1 MKKLMSAAL
10 FSLLIFP
17 FWAQN
22 RPLSVAEAIY
32 YAVRDDSQPMGYR
45 SLLPETLRYLQWVNG
60 TQHYLYASDTAYE
73 VFDVQGKKITSF
85 GAAPYSSIEYIDKDE
100 VVFAVDNKYQRYN
113 YHTQQTIAEISLP
126 EGAANNDYDPKSK
139 FIAYTLKN
147 NLYIAN
153 ETNPKIAITAFTDPN
168 IVAGGVIHRNE
179 FGIQKGTFFS
189 PKGSLLA
196 FYQKDESRV
205 ADYPL
210 VDITT
215 TPAALKAIKYPMAGQ
230 GSEQAAVG
238 VYNLQTKKL
247 IYLDVDTKDEHFLTN
262 LAWSPDEKYLLL
274 AEINRE
280 QNHFA
285 LNRYDATTGKKV
297 NTIFEESNPKWVEPE
312 NPAVFLPNSN
322 DEFLWLSERDGFMN
336 VYHYNTNGKLI
347 KQLTHF
353 RWVVQDILGFDSKG
367 ENFFIVGTGADPREK
382 QCLKINLKNPK
393 KITALTTTAGTHKVQ
408 LSSDG
413 KYLLDTYSSIS
424 IPKNI
429 DLINTEKGS
438 AKRLLTATNP
448 LEGFAIGTPELL
460 TLKAD
465 DGTTLYAK
473 MHKPQNFDP
482 QKKYPVL
489 IYVYGGPHAQ
499 EVKNSWGVGSYLWLS
514 AFAQNDQYIVFTL
527 DNRGSENRGF
537 AFESVIHRHLGD
549 YEIKDQLAGVA
560 YLKSLPYVDA
570 NRIAVHGWSFGGFM
584 ASSLLTRHPEV
595 FRTAV
600 AGGAVTDWKYY
611 EVMYGERYMDTPQT
625 NPEGYENSRV
635 GKYLGGL
642 KRPLLFIH
650 GSVDDI
656 VVPQHLMSLTKESIS
671 KNDFIEMFFYPM
683 HAHGVSGLD
692 HINLT
697 ERIIDYIKKHN
708 Q

>member
-1 MKKLMSAAL
+1 MKKLLSAAL

-22 RPLSVAEAIY
+22 RPLSVAETIY

-45 SLLPETLRYLQWVNG
+45 SLSPETLRYLQWVNG

-73 VFDVQGKKITSF
+73 VFDMQGKKITSF

-100 VVFAVDNKYQRYN
+100 AVLALDNKYQRYN

-139 FIAYTLKN
+139 SIAYTLKN

-153 ETNPKIAITAFTDPN
+153 EANSKIAITAFTDPN

-247 IYLDVDTKDEHFLTN
+247 IYLDIDTKDEHFLTN

-336 VYHYNTNGKLI
+336 VYHYSTNGKLI

-393 KITALTTTAGTHKVQ
+393 KITALTTTPGTHKVQ

-438 AKRLLTATNP
+438 AKRLLTAANP

-635 GKYLGGL
+635 GKYLDGL

>member
-1 MKKLMSAAL
+1 M
-10 FSLLIFP
+10 
-17 FWAQN
+17 
-22 RPLSVAEAIY
+22 
-32 YAVRDDSQPMGYR
+32 
-45 SLLPETLRYLQWVNG
+45 
-60 TQHYLYASDTAYE
+60 
-73 VFDVQGKKITSF
+73 
-85 GAAPYSSIEYIDKDE
+85 
-100 VVFAVDNKYQRYN
+100 
-113 YHTQQTIAEISLP
+113 
-126 EGAANNDYDPKSK
+126 
-139 FIAYTLKN
+139 
-147 NLYIAN
+147 
-153 ETNPKIAITAFTDPN
+153 
-168 IVAGGVIHRNE
+168 
-179 FGIQKGTFFS
+179 
-189 PKGSLLA
+189 LA

-247 IYLDVDTKDEHFLTN
+247 IYLDIDTKDEHFLTN

-347 KQLTHF
+347 KQLTQF
-353 RWVVQDILGFDSKG
+353 RWVVQEILGFDSKG

-382 QCLKINLKNPK
+382 HCLKINLKNPK
-393 KITALTTTAGTHKVQ
+393 KITTLTTTAGTHKVQ

-438 AKRLLTATNP
+438 AKRLLTAANP
-448 LEGFAIGTPELL
+448 LKDFAVGTAELL

-635 GKYLGGL
+635 GKYLDGL

-656 VVPQHLMSLTKESIS
+656 VVPQHLMSLAKESIS

>member
-1 MKKLMSAAL
+1 M
-10 FSLLIFP
+10 
-17 FWAQN
+17 
-22 RPLSVAEAIY
+22 
-32 YAVRDDSQPMGYR
+32 
-45 SLLPETLRYLQWVNG
+45 
-60 TQHYLYASDTAYE
+60 
-73 VFDVQGKKITSF
+73 
-85 GAAPYSSIEYIDKDE
+85 
-100 VVFAVDNKYQRYN
+100 
-113 YHTQQTIAEISLP
+113 
-126 EGAANNDYDPKSK
+126 
-139 FIAYTLKN
+139 
-147 NLYIAN
+147 
-153 ETNPKIAITAFTDPN
+153 
-168 IVAGGVIHRNE
+168 
-179 FGIQKGTFFS
+179 
-189 PKGSLLA
+189 LA

-247 IYLDVDTKDEHFLTN
+247 IYLDIDTKDEHFLTN

-312 NPAVFLPNSN
+312 NSAVFLPNSN

-336 VYHYNTNGKLI
+336 VYHYSTNGKLI

-393 KITALTTTAGTHKVQ
+393 KITALTTTPGTHKVQ

-438 AKRLLTATNP
+438 AKRLLTAANP

-635 GKYLGGL
+635 GKYLDGL

>member
-1 MKKLMSAAL
+1 
-10 FSLLIFP
+10 
-17 FWAQN
+17 
-22 RPLSVAEAIY
+22 
-32 YAVRDDSQPMGYR
+32 
-45 SLLPETLRYLQWVNG
+45 
-60 TQHYLYASDTAYE
+60 
-73 VFDVQGKKITSF
+73 
-85 GAAPYSSIEYIDKDE
+85 
-100 VVFAVDNKYQRYN
+100 
-113 YHTQQTIAEISLP
+113 
-126 EGAANNDYDPKSK
+126 
-139 FIAYTLKN
+139 
-147 NLYIAN
+147 
-153 ETNPKIAITAFTDPN
+153 
-168 IVAGGVIHRNE
+168 
-179 FGIQKGTFFS
+179 
-189 PKGSLLA
+189 
-196 FYQKDESRV
+196 
-205 ADYPL
+205 
-210 VDITT
+210 
-215 TPAALKAIKYPMAGQ
+215 
-230 GSEQAAVG
+230 
-238 VYNLQTKKL
+238 
-247 IYLDVDTKDEHFLTN
+247 
-262 LAWSPDEKYLLL
+262 
-274 AEINRE
+274 
-280 QNHFA
+280 
-285 LNRYDATTGKKV
+285 
-297 NTIFEESNPKWVEPE
+297 
-312 NPAVFLPNSN
+312 
-322 DEFLWLSERDGFMN
+322 MN

-347 KQLTHF
+347 KQLTQF
-353 RWVVQDILGFDSKG
+353 RWVVQEILGFDSKG

-382 QCLKINLKNPK
+382 HCLKINLKNPK

-438 AKRLLTATNP
+438 AKRLLTAPNP
-448 LEGFAIGTPELL
+448 LKDFAVGTAELL

-549 YEIKDQLAGVA
+549 YEIKDQVAGVA

-635 GKYLGGL
+635 GKYLDGL

>member
-1 MKKLMSAAL
+1 MKKLLSAAL

-22 RPLSVAEAIY
+22 RPLSVAETIY

-45 SLLPETLRYLQWVNG
+45 SLSPETLRYLQWVNG

-100 VVFAVDNKYQRYN
+100 AVLALDNKYQRYN

-139 FIAYTLKN
+139 SIAYTLKN

-153 ETNPKIAITAFTDPN
+153 EANSKIAITAFTDPN

-247 IYLDVDTKDEHFLTN
+247 IYLDIDTKDEHFLTN

-336 VYHYNTNGKLI
+336 VYHYSTNGKLI

-393 KITALTTTAGTHKVQ
+393 KITALTTTPGTHKVQ

-429 DLINTEKGS
+429 DLINTEKGN
-438 AKRLLTATNP
+438 AKRLLTAANP

-635 GKYLGGL
+635 GKYLDGL

>member
-1 MKKLMSAAL
+1 MKKLLSAAL

-22 RPLSVAEAIY
+22 RPLSVAETIY

-45 SLLPETLRYLQWVNG
+45 SLSPETLRYLQWVNG

-100 VVFAVDNKYQRYN
+100 AVLALDNKYQRYN

-139 FIAYTLKN
+139 SIAYTLKN

-153 ETNPKIAITAFTDPN
+153 EANSKIAITAFTDPN

-247 IYLDVDTKDEHFLTN
+247 IYLDIDTKDEHFLTN

-336 VYHYNTNGKLI
+336 VYHYSTNGKLI

-393 KITALTTTAGTHKVQ
+393 KITALTTTPGTHKVQ

-438 AKRLLTATNP
+438 AKRLLTAANP

-635 GKYLGGL
+635 GKYLDGL